1 MLCSV
6 KGINYQPFEGKIN
19 RAEYDH
25 LHYPSGITRK
35 DKTTTGITASR
46 ILAALINKHFS
57 T

>member
-19 RAEYDH
+19 RAEYAH